1 MRDLVIKVLLSPLA
15 LIYGIG
21 VSLRDF
27 FYSRNL
33 LKGVEFDLPVISVG
47 NLSMGG
53 AGKTPH
59 VEYIVRLL
67 KDYIHVAT
75 LSRGYKRKTKG
86 FRLANEKDTAETIG
100 DEPLQ
105 FFRKFP
111 DITVAVGESRMFA
124 IPQMIT
130 EKPNIQTIILD
141 DAFQHRSVKPGLNI
155 LLTQYRLPF
164 TRDWL
169 LPSGRLREWRS
180 AYQRAD
186 IIIITKCPS
195 NITATEKTS
204 LIKEIKPL
212 PHQKVF
218 FSEYENLQPYR
229 IFTKE
234 PMSLNQDMN
243 SILLCALANADYLAD
258 YLEAEVNRVKRL
270 EFADHHSY
278 TNYDISRLLHLYQ
291 EWDVDN
297 KVVITTEKD
306 ATRLERHKDYILKHN
321 MPIYVL
327 PAKVNFIG
335 ADAIAFEQEIKNF
348 LLQFK
353 V

>member
-1 MRDLVIKVLLSPLA
+1 LRDLLIKILLSPLT
-15 LIYGIG
+15 LVYGLGI
-21 VSLRDF
+21 SLRDF
-27 FYSRNL
+27 FYSKNL

-86 FRLANEKDTAETIG
+86 FRMANEGDTVETIG

-111 DITVAVGESRMFA
+111 DITVVVGESRMFA

-130 EKPNIQTIILD
+130 EKPSIQTIILD

-186 IIIITKCPS
+186 IIIVTKCPR
-195 NITATEKTS
+195 NISETEKTN

-212 PHQKVF
+212 PNQKMF
-218 FSEYENLQPYR
+218 FSEYENLQPYK
-229 IFTKE
+229 IFSKE
-234 PMSLNQDMN
+234 PVPLNKDAN
-243 SILLCALANADYLAD
+243 AILVCALANADYLAD
-258 YLEAEVNRVKRL
+258 YLESEVNRIRRL

-291 EWDVDN
+291 QWNVG
-297 KVVITTEKD
+297 KKIIITTEKD
-306 ATRLERHKDYILKHN
+306 ATRLEKHKDYILKHN
-321 MPIYVL
+321 MPIYVM
-327 PAKVNFIG
+327 PAKVSFVG
-335 ADAIAFEQEIKNF
+335 SDGIAFDQEIKDF

>member
-1 MRDLVIKVLLSPLA
+1 MRDLLIKILLSPLT
-15 LIYGIG
+15 LIYGLGI
-21 VSLRDF
+21 SLRDF
-27 FYSRNL
+27 FYSKNL

-86 FRLANEKDTAETIG
+86 FRMANQGDTVETIG

-105 FFRKFP
+105 FFRKFS

-130 EKPNIQTIILD
+130 EKPSIQTIILD

-186 IIIITKCPS
+186 IIIVTKCPQDIS
-195 NITATEKTS
+195 EEEKTN

-212 PHQKVF
+212 PNQKLF
-218 FSEYENLQPYR
+218 FSEYENLQPYK
-229 IFTKE
+229 IFSKE
-234 PMSLNQDMN
+234 PVPLNKDAN
-243 SILLCALANADYLAD
+243 AILLCALANADYLAD
-258 YLEAEVNRVKRL
+258 YLESEVSRVRRL

-278 TNYDISRLLHLYQ
+278 TNYDVSRLLHLYQ

-297 KVVITTEKD
+297 KIIITTEKD

-327 PAKVNFIG
+327 PAKVSFIG
-335 ADAIAFEQEIKNF
+335 SDGIAFDQEIKDF

-353 V
+353 I